1 MNQVKFDKAV
11 FTDLGSVQPQ
21 DLDLSTLQSAVLQWR
36 WYDLIAASEMPAALA
51 DAEVVVSNKVWLGAQ
66 QLAMAPKLKL
76 VCIAATGTNNI
87 DLSAAAK
94 RGVAVCNVRAYA
106 TPSVVQH
113 VFALL
118 LSLTTH
124 LDSYRESVRR
134 GDWSRSPFFCL
145 FGESIRELRGRTLGI
160 IGYGELGRAV
170 AGIAHAFGMKVLLAA
185 RDESDTR
192 EGRLPLHEL
201 LPRLD
206 VLSLH
211 CPLTETNRNL
221 IGANELALMKADAV
235 LINTAR
241 GGLVDEAALLDAL
254 QNHRLAGAALD
265 VLEKEPPAEGNA
277 LIKAGLPNLIVT
289 PHIAWASRES
299 RQRLVDEIAL
309 NISAF
314 TGGNIRNQ
322 VHESSVS

>member
-1 MNQVKFDKAV
+1 MSSVKLGKAV
-11 FTDLGSVQPQ
+11 FLDLDSVHPP
-21 DLDLSTLQSAVLQWR
+21 DLDLSALESAVRQWG
-36 WYDLIAASEMPAALA
+36 WHGLIAAADMPAALA

-87 DLSAAAK
+87 DLAAAAAN
-94 RGVAVCNVRAYA
+94 GIAVCNVRAYA

-113 VFALL
+113 VFAML

-124 LDSYRESVRR
+124 LDGYRESVRR

-145 FGESIRELRGRTLGI
+145 FGEPIRELRGRTLGI
-160 IGYGELGRAV
+160 VGYGELGKAV
-170 AGIAHAFGMKVLLAA
+170 TGIASAFGMDVLLAR
-185 RDESDTR
+185 RDASDTR

-201 LPRLD
+201 LPRVD

-211 CPLTETNRNL
+211 CPLTDANRNL
-221 IGANELALMKADAV
+221 IGADELALMKADAV

-254 QNHRLAGAALD
+254 QNRRLGGAAVD
-265 VLEKEPPAEGNA
+265 VLEKEPPAQSSA
-277 LIKAGLPNLIVT
+277 LIDAGLPNLIVT
-289 PHIAWASRES
+289 PHIAWSSRES

-309 NISAF
+309 NIRAF
-314 TGGNIRNQ
+314 AGGSIRNQ
-322 VHESSVS
+322 VGSVLR

>member
-1 MNQVKFDKAV
+1 MNPVECDRAV
-11 FTDLGSVQPQ
+11 FLDLDSVHPH
-21 DLDLSTLQSAVLQWR
+21 DLDLSALESAVREWR
-36 WYDLIAASEMPAALA
+36 WYDLVSATDMPAALA
-51 DAEVVVSNKVWLGAQ
+51 DADIVVSNKVWLGAR

-76 VCIAATGTNNI
+76 VCIAATGANNI
-87 DLSAAAK
+87 DLAAAGQ
-94 RGVAVCNVRAYA
+94 RNIAVSNVRAYA

-134 GDWSRSPFFCL
+134 GEWSRSPYFCL
-145 FGESIRELRGRTLGI
+145 FGEPVRELRGLTLGI
-160 IGYGELGRAV
+160 VGYGELGRAV
-170 AGIAHAFGMKVLLAA
+170 AGIAAAFGMRVLLAG

-192 EGRLPLHEL
+192 AGRLPLREL
-201 LPRLD
+201 LPQVD

-211 CPLTETNRNL
+211 CPLTAASHHL
-221 IGANELALMKADAV
+221 IGAAELALMKADAV

-241 GGLVDEAALLDAL
+241 GALVDGAALLDAL
-254 QNHRLAGAALD
+254 QNRRLGGAAVD
-265 VLEKEPPAEGNA
+265 VLEKEPPVQGNA
-277 LIKAGLPNLIVT
+277 LIDAGLPNLIVT

-314 TGGNIRNQ
+314 AGGTIRNR
-322 VHESSVS
+322 VDPPP